1 MKAAP
6 FFIADL
12 TMLLS
17 LQGRDKGDILGEQPA
32 EEEDERYM
40 NKHLEH

>member
-1 MKAAP
+1 MAAP

-17 LQGRDKGDILGEQPA
+17 LQGRDKGNPLRKEPA

>member
-1 MKAAP
+1 MAAP

-12 TMLLS
+12 IMRPSLNGSDEGYVLS
-17 LQGRDKGDILGEQPA
+17 EQPA
-32 EEEDERYM
+32 EEEDERYV